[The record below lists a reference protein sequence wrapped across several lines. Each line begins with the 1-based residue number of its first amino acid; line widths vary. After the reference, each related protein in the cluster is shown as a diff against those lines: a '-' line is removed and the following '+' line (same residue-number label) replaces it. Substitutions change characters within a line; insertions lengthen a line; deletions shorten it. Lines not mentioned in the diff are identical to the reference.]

1 MEKDII
7 KEISCNAK
15 NCVYNEDGQRC
26 NAGHINVGTST
37 ACKSSET
44 CCSTFKTCD
53 SCKI

>member
-15 NCVYNEDGQRC
+15 NCIYNENGQRC
-26 NAGHINVGTST
+26 NAGHIDVGTSS

-44 CCSTFKTCD
+44 YCSTFKTCD